1 MENHQNYRG
10 ELDIFTLS
18 GLARHLPVQPRHDER
33 HQSVKFGGHQRAA
46 FRDAVPLGDATTTA
60 SRRGVLCRKHR
71 MAAVR
76 GLLAI
81 LWRVG
86 NTHARREEFVRV
98 AANDGAAL
106 LHEIIT
112 VSGSQAKAA
121 AKLRLTKS
129 P

>member
-1 MENHQNYRG
+1 M
-10 ELDIFTLS
+10 
-18 GLARHLPVQPRHDER
+18 
-33 HQSVKFGGHQRAA
+33 
-46 FRDAVPLGDATTTA
+46 PLGDAAAAA
-60 SRRGVLCRKHR
+60 SRRGVLRRKHR

-106 LHEIIT
+106 LYKIIT
-112 VSGSQAKAA
+112 VSGSQTKAA
-121 AKLRLTKS
+121 AKLRFAESFQQRRRISLVGGRGLTYPS
-129 P
+129 